1 MSYRAGLTFHLSLDK
16 LLGKRA
22 KNDVLNAVGL
32 MLVPARVAIDEGHVR
47 LLEQHHIHYSEIM
60 LIDDKFVTSSHTQTV
75 LVKEAASYSQDLFD
89 KIKKTKKV
97 PLLEITKELLPL
109 VEQASSHPDV
119 FQLLE
124 SVKAKDEY
132 THQHNIGVGV
142 LSTLIGKWMKLTEP
156 DIAILSMAATMHDVG
171 KVLIP
176 NEILL
181 KPGKLTTEEFDEM
194 KRHTTYG
201 YEILMETEGLN
212 PRIPLVALQH
222 HERSNGTGY
231 PLKLHDHELDPFSRI
246 VAVADVFHAMSSKRP
261 YHEPLPFHEVV
272 DRMRQGSFGELDPR
286 VVSVFLKKIIRHLV
300 GSRVKLTDGRWG
312 EVVFINPHDDTHPLV
327 KVEGTFLDLSQD
339 RQIHIQEIV
348 V

>member
-1 MSYRAGLTFHLSLDK
+1 LTFHLSLYK

-32 MLVPARVAIDEGHVR
+32 ILVPARVIIDEGHVR
-47 LLEQHHIHYSEIM
+47 LLEQHHIQYSEIM
-60 LIDDKFVTSSHTQTV
+60 LIDDRSGAQTSSPTI
-75 LVKEAASYSQDLFD
+75 LVKEAANYSKDLFV
-89 KIKKTKKV
+89 KIKVTKKL

-109 VEQASSHPDV
+109 VEQASSHPNV
-119 FQLLE
+119 FQLFE

-142 LSTLIGKWMKLTEP
+142 LSTLIGKWLKLSEP
-156 DIAILSMAATMHDVG
+156 DMAILSMAATLHDVG

-176 NEILL
+176 NEILM

-201 YEILMETEGLN
+201 YEILKGTEGLN

-222 HERSNGTGY
+222 HERADGTGY
-231 PLKLHDHELDPFSRI
+231 PLRAHEHEIDPFSRI

-261 YHEPLPFHEVV
+261 YHDPLPFHEVV
-272 DRMRQGSFGELDPR
+272 DRMRKGSFGELDPK
-286 VVSVFLKKIIRHLV
+286 VVSVFLKMMIGHLV
-300 GSRVKLTDGRWG
+300 GSKVKLTDGRWG

-327 KVEGTFLDLSQD
+327 KIEDTFLDLSQD
-339 RQIHIQEIV
+339 RQIHILEV
-348 V
+348 MV